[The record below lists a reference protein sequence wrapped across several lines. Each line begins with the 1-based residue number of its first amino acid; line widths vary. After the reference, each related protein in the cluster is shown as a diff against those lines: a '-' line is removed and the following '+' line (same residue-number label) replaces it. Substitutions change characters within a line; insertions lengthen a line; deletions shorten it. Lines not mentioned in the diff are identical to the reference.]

1 MNVQLILVQ
10 AGIELAREVIRAPV
24 TKRLLVKAISKLSD
38 GSLCPLNFDFEKG
51 TWKMY
56 GGEYPS
62 LMIQATDPDGDETT
76 LTCSVEFARIIA
88 KGFMQ
93 VLEALDLSRN
103 HQLFLFAS
111 DHDDLGYALNSRAH
125 SFDTP
130 LEELIDFEDFVNY
143 EFFGAD
149 QTS

>member
-10 AGIELAREVIRAPV
+10 SGIELAREILRAPV
-24 TKRLLVKAISKLSD
+24 TKRLIAKAICKISD

-51 TWKMY
+51 TWKMH
-56 GGEYPS
+56 GGEYPTVI
-62 LMIQATDPDGDETT
+62 IQATDPDGDETT
-76 LTCSVEFARIIA
+76 LTCSAEFARIIA
-88 KGFMQ
+88 KGFMR

-103 HQLFLFAS
+103 HQLHLFAS
-111 DHDDLGYALNSRAH
+111 EPGDLGESLASRSH

-130 LEELIDFEDFVNY
+130 LEGLDGFEEFINY

-149 QTS
+149 QAS